1 VTVAQAIFALALTG
15 VVAAVAAF
23 GLVVVRSALRADG
36 GPYVSSGVAGRLLR
50 GPEERAEANRWAFYL
65 HRLTGVAIFAFLCL
79 HVLDVGVW
87 LVSEPVFDELHDL
100 YGSAPLR
107 VFECALLA
115 ALLFHALNGLR
126 ILAIDAADLGAAAA
140 RRLLA
145 GVVAAT
151 AVLGLAGSVAIL
163 APLVS

>member
-1 VTVAQAIFALALTG
+1 MTVAQAVFALALAG
-15 VVAAVAAF
+15 VVAAVAVF
-23 GLVVVRSALRADG
+23 GVVVVRSALRVDG
-36 GPYVSSGVAGRLLR
+36 GPYPSSGLAGRLLR

-87 LVSEPVFDELHDL
+87 LLSEPLFDELHEL
-100 YGSAPLR
+100 YASAPLR
-107 VFECALLA
+107 VFECGLLV
-115 ALLFHALNGLR
+115 ALLFHTLNGLR

-145 GVVAAT
+145 GVAAAT
-151 AVLGLAGSVAIL
+151 AVLGLAGSAVIL

>member
-1 VTVAQAIFALALTG
+1 MTVAQAVFALALAG
-15 VVAAVAAF
+15 VVAAVAVF
-23 GLVVVRSALRADG
+23 GVVVVRSALRVDG
-36 GPYVSSGVAGRLLR
+36 GPYPSSGLAGRLLR

-87 LVSEPVFDELHDL
+87 LLSEPLFDELHEL
-100 YGSAPLR
+100 YASAPLR
-107 VFECALLA
+107 VFECGLLV
-115 ALLFHALNGLR
+115 ALLFHTLNGLR

-145 GVVAAT
+145 GVAAAT
-151 AVLGLAGSVAIL
+151 AVLGAAGSAVIL

>member
-1 VTVAQAIFALALTG
+1 MTAAQAVFALALAG

-23 GLVVVRSALRADG
+23 GMVVVRSALRTDG
-36 GPYVSSGVAGRLLR
+36 GPYPSSGLAGRLLR

-65 HRLTGVAIFAFLCL
+65 HRLTGVAIFGFLCL

-87 LVSEPVFDELHDL
+87 LVSEPAFDELHDL

-107 VFECALLA
+107 VFECGLLL
-115 ALLFHALNGLR
+115 ALLFHTLNGLR
-126 ILAIDAADLGAAAA
+126 ILAIDAADLGTAAA
-140 RRLLA
+140 RGLLA
-145 GVVAAT
+145 VVVAAT
-151 AVLGLAGSVAIL
+151 ALLGAAGSVVIL